1 MRKIL
6 LGSLLAAG
14 SVSSFA
20 QSTVTVYG
28 VADAFAAI
36 AKGSASDKRMTDGGN
51 IASQLGFRG
60 TEDLGD
66 GLIAQYKIEGGI
78 NVDTGIGTIPGPGY
92 AFTRQSFVGL
102 ESKNWGKVNLGRQY
116 TPIFGVTYT
125 ADPLGNNA
133 IFSPVLLWAQT
144 DAQPGLSAWAARAD
158 NALAYSSPSSLP
170 VVGTVMY
177 GPGEAPTVNNL
188 TNSSGNYLG
197 ASLTYTSGA
206 LWLGWGYQNKKS
218 GSAAA
223 PVAVPTESIAQVLAA
238 KYTVGPFVIGAS
250 WGYQSSNTPGSP
262 KANLLNL
269 NSQYIVGASS
279 FYLSYGSRD
288 VSSSARD
295 QTAVTLGYDYN
306 LSKSTALYARHL
318 SLSNKGNSNVSLGGV
333 AVLPNS
339 GASVQLTG
347 IGITQKF

>member
-6 LGSLLAAG
+6 LGSLLAVG
-14 SVSSFA
+14 TVSAFA

-36 AKGSASDKRMTDGGN
+36 AKGSSSDKRMTDGGN

-60 TEDLGD
+60 TEDLGG
-66 GLIAQYKIEGGI
+66 GLIAQFRFEGGL
-78 NVDTGIGTIPGPGY
+78 NLDTGIGTIPGPGY

-102 ESKNWGKVNLGRQY
+102 ESKNWGKVNMGRQY
-116 TPIFGVTYT
+116 TPLFGTTYT

-144 DAQPGLSAWAARAD
+144 DAQPGLSAWAARTD
-158 NALAYSSPSSLP
+158 NAVAYSSPSSLP
-170 VVGTVMY
+170 VVGTLMY
-177 GPGEAPTVNNL
+177 GPGESTNN
-188 TNSSGNYLG
+188 TSSGNYLG
-197 ASLTYTSGA
+197 ASLAYRSGD

-223 PVAVPTESIAQVLAA
+223 PAAAPTESIAQVLAG

-250 WGYQSSNTPGSP
+250 WGHQGSNTVGSP

-269 NSQYIVGASS
+269 NSQYVLGASS

-288 VSSSARD
+288 VSGSARD

-306 LSKSTALYARHL
+306 LSKSTAIYARYL

-333 AVLPNS
+333 AVSPNS

-347 IGITQKF
+347 IGVTQKF